1 MSDKKIKYEVR
12 RSMQCGAES
21 FERGD
26 TRELTEAEALPLL
39 KSGALCLP
47 GEEPA
52 ERELA
57 VQHTF
62 GAAPQES
69 PADYTVASPD
79 NAVQLPKRQQ
89 GAKKAN

>member
-1 MSDKKIKYEVR
+1 MSDKKITYEVR

-26 TRELTEAEALPLL
+26 TRELTEAEAAPLL
-39 KSGALCLP
+39 QTGALCLP

-52 ERELA
+52 ERKPA
-57 VQHTF
+57 VEHAF
-62 GAAPQES
+62 GDAPQQS
-69 PADYTVASPD
+69 PADYTIADPN

-89 GAKKAN
+89 GAKKAD

>member
-47 GEEPA
+47 GEDPA
-52 ERELA
+52 QRDPA
-57 VQHTF
+57 VMHTF
-62 GAAPQES
+62 GSAPQES
-69 PADYTVASPD
+69 PTDFTVAHPD

-89 GAKKAN
+89 GAKKAS